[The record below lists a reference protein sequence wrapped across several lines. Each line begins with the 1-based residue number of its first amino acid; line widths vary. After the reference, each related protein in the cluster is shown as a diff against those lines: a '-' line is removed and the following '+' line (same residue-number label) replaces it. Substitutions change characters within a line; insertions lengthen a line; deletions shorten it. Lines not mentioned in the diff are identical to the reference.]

1 MKQLTEKLEQTKTLF
16 SEAEMQKKVLESMR
30 ARLKSDKVVYDQR
43 KFDQEKELRFLR
55 KQKEVIVIDK
65 TDISES
71 DDRTNK
77 VYKKFL
83 SQLKSE
89 HEEREAHLA
98 NLEAMIEERQRVNQ
112 RNEFRN
118 REIVEIAERAMQ
130 DKDDSEKS
138 WEKLYLTN
146 RMVSKLLR
154 DKMDR

>member
-1 MKQLTEKLEQTKTLF
+1 M
-16 SEAEMQKKVLESMR
+16 
-30 ARLKSDKVVYDQR
+30 
-43 KFDQEKELRFLR
+43 
-55 KQKEVIVIDK
+55 IVIDK